1 MKQNFWKPI
10 YPFVHKYSISTMG
23 KHLHTYVCLL
33 PSQEVNALK
42 GKITTQVTKI
52 RPDIV
57 SVLSQRSERY
67 ILGIPEK
74 GKRGEDHVLGLS
86 FERWT
91 KHWQMNM
98 GGRLLC
104 SLSEQKI

>member
-1 MKQNFWKPI
+1 
-10 YPFVHKYSISTMG
+10 MG

-86 FERWT
+86 FER
-91 KHWQMNM
+91 
-98 GGRLLC
+98 
-104 SLSEQKI
+104 

>member
-1 MKQNFWKPI
+1 
-10 YPFVHKYSISTMG
+10 MG
-23 KHLHTYVCLL
+23 KHLYTYVCLL

-67 ILGIPEK
+67 ILGIREK
-74 GKRGEDHVLGLS
+74 GKRGEDQVLWLS
-86 FERWT
+86 FER
-91 KHWQMNM
+91 
-98 GGRLLC
+98 
-104 SLSEQKI
+104 